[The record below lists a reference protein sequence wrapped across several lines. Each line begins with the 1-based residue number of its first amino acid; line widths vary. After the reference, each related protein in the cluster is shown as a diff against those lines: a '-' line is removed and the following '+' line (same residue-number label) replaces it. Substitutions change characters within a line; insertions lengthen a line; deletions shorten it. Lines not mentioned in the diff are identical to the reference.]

1 MDDSELLQLWNQSI
15 KARQHRDKQ
24 FILRFK
30 DRGEYEH
37 CVLQLSEW
45 SKANP
50 GLSSIMRLKIIHALS
65 LPQSTVPSW
74 CKHSKRYT
82 IEEDSIIHVHAPIG
96 LAPRKSSTPGSEH
109 IRIPWGVRH
118 IRAPDIWSRSTG
130 KRVKIGVVDTGID
143 YYHPDLR
150 GRISRGINLIHR
162 SMLPHDD
169 NGHGTHI
176 AGTIAASNGQNGM
189 LGVSPGALIYPIK
202 AFDHNGTAYVS
213 DIIAGIDWCVRNRM
227 NIINMS
233 FGMRQYSSALHDAV
247 RRAHQAGIVIVASS
261 GNDGKRTM
269 VDYPARLPQTI
280 SVGAITRSNAVA
292 AFSNK
297 GKDIDIYAPGD
308 KIHSTWLSGKYNELS
323 GTSMATSHVSGTIA
337 LLLESKPSLTPNEL
351 KTILK
356 DSASP
361 VRNTRTR
368 SVIKRGLNAL
378 KALRCLPK

>member
-1 MDDSELLQLWNQSI
+1 MDDSASLQ
-15 KARQHRDKQ
+15 K
-24 FILRFK
+24 
-30 DRGEYEH
+30 
-37 CVLQLSEW
+37 
-45 SKANP
+45 
-50 GLSSIMRLKIIHALS
+50 M
-65 LPQSTVPSW
+65 
-74 CKHSKRYT
+74 T
-82 IEEDSIIHVHAPIG
+82 IEEDSILHVHAPVG

-109 IRIPWGVRH
+109 IRIPWGIRH
-118 IRAPDIWSRSTG
+118 IRAPDIWPKSIGR
-130 KRVKIGVVDTGID
+130 RIKIGVVDTGID

-150 GRISRGINLIHR
+150 GRISRGINLVQR

-176 AGTIAASNGQNGM
+176 AGTIAAASGQNGM
-189 LGVSPGALIYPIK
+189 IGVSPGALIYPVK

-213 DIIAGIDWCVRNRM
+213 DIIAGIDWCVRNHM

-233 FGMRQYSSALHDAV
+233 FGMRQYSSALHEAV
-247 RRAHQAGIVIVASS
+247 RRAYQAGIVVVASS
-261 GNDGKRTM
+261 GNDGKRAT

-280 SVGAITRSNAVA
+280 SVGAITRSNTVA

-337 LLLESKPSLTPNEL
+337 LLLETKPGLTPAEL
-351 KTILK
+351 KAVLK

-361 VRNTRTR
+361 IKSIRTKA
-368 SVIKRGLNAL
+368 SIKRGLNAW
-378 KALRCLPK
+378 KALRYVRKEKRGRRRPLTFFPAPRLRQV